1 MQGVINCP
9 PSSAPS
15 TKDPIGNK
23 EGLVEEG
30 GLLRPS
36 PSSHKSYQGASFG
49 PNALVKESFTQS
61 GLLRRACPR
70 YVGEELQY
78 LGMHSQLSTF
88 LKV

>member
-1 MQGVINCP
+1 MQWVINCP
-9 PSSAPS
+9 LNSGPL
-15 TKDPIGNK
+15 TEDPIGNK

-36 PSSHKSYQGASFG
+36 LSSHKSYQGASFD
-49 PNALVKESFTQS
+49 PIAFAEESFTQC
-61 GLLRRACPR
+61 GLLRRAYPR

-78 LGMHSQLSTF
+78 LGMHSQWSTF

>member
-1 MQGVINCP
+1 MQWVINCP
-9 PSSAPS
+9 LSSGPL
-15 TKDPIGNK
+15 TEDPIGNK

-36 PSSHKSYQGASFG
+36 LSSHKSYQGASFG
-49 PNALVKESFTQS
+49 PIAFAEESFTQC
-61 GLLRRACPR
+61 GLLRRAYLR

-78 LGMHSQLSTF
+78 LGMHSQWSTF